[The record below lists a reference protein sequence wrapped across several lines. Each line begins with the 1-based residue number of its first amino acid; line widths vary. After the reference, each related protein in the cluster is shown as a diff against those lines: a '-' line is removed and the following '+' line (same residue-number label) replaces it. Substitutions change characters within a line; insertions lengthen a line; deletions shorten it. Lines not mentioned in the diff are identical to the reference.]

1 MMLKSDSSHS
11 VGMLKIDLK
20 AMSEEDT
27 PYQKFL
33 DGIKNAGTKKHYIKH
48 LHMFLNEISEKI
60 YQDLNS
66 PVPTDEGESKAECF
80 VTLAANNGK
89 ICANIIA
96 EYIKYHTLQAEEG
109 KLSPN
114 TVPNYIKPI
123 KLLLDANEVAI
134 HWKRLY
140 RMYPRPINS
149 QDRAYTRE
157 EIQNMLSVAHDI
169 TDKVILTM
177 YSSAGFRLESW
188 DYFTWQDVVWFRE
201 EEEEV
206 GRGKGRFKGAGL
218 MVYRGDPE
226 SYWTFITPEAC
237 DYLWAYREKWKNDLS
252 EYPKP
257 TDPLLRT
264 ANRISVKR
272 LQHSSVRGR
281 VRRLAKDTG
290 LRPPLPPGRRRH
302 TVKLDHGFRKYFN
315 TMLRRAKVNYL
326 DKEDMM
332 GHKVGLEKNYERY
345 VEEDFERFA
354 EYQKAIPFLTIS
366 DTERL
371 RADLDESRRTTRKGQ
386 KHKSAENIRKRN
398 EFKEL
403 FELAEKLKDAGVL
416 EMIKKI
422 TKCRT
427 CDEAYLG
434 EQCPKCG

>member
-1 MMLKSDSSHS
+1 MRLKSDPESKIR
-11 VGMLKIDLK
+11 MLNLDLN
-20 AMSEEDT
+20 AISEKGI
-27 PYQKFL
+27 PYQRFL
-33 DGIKNAGTKKHYIKH
+33 DGIKTAETRRYYVRH
-48 LHMFLNEISEKI
+48 LRMFLDEITEKI
-60 YQDLNS
+60 YRDLNS
-66 PVPTDEGESKAECF
+66 PVPTNTVESKAECF
-80 VTLAANNGK
+80 VTLAANSGK
-89 ICANIIA
+89 ICTNIIA
-96 EYIKYHTLQAEEG
+96 EYIKYHISQVEQG
-109 KLSPN
+109 KKSPN

-123 KLLLDANEVAI
+123 KMLLDTNDVAI

-140 RMYPRPINS
+140 HMYPRPVNA

-157 EIQNMLSVAHDI
+157 EIQKMLLVAHDLA
-169 TDKVILTM
+169 DKVILTM
-177 YSSAGFRLESW
+177 FSSAGFRVEAWS
-188 DYFTWQDVVWFRE
+188 YFTWQDVVWFRE
-201 EEEEV
+201 EKDE
-206 GRGKGRFKGAGL
+206 GDGNGRFKGAGL

-252 EYPKP
+252 EYPQP
-257 TDPLLRT
+257 TDPLLRGIKGIT
-264 ANRISVKR
+264 VKR
-272 LQHSSVRGR
+272 LQHPGVRKR
-281 VRRLAKDTG
+281 VDILATNVG
-290 LRPPLPPGRRRH
+290 LRPPLPPGRKRH

-366 DTERL
+366 DTGRL
-371 RADLDESRRTTRKGQ
+371 RAELDESGRTTRKGQ
-386 KHKSAENIRKRN
+386 KHKSAENIKKRN

-416 EMIKKI
+416 DMIKKI

-434 EQCPKCG
+434 GQCPKCG